1 MRLNNKGQS
10 LVLFIVIIPIII
22 GIMVMVIDIGN
33 VIYEKQ
39 ELDNINK
46 IVLEEGLDNINEVSV
61 VDDMKE
67 LAFLNKSDINLDIK
81 FIDMEFYVESTYYV
95 KEIFSKI
102 FDTDG
107 YLVKSRYKGYIND
120 NDKYVL
126 KEIK

>member
-95 KEIFSKI
+95 KWIFSKI

>member
-46 IVLEEGLDNINEVSV
+46 SVLEEGLDNINEVSI

-67 LAFLNKSDINLDIK
+67 LAFLNKSDINLEIK

-95 KEIFSKI
+95 KGIFSKI